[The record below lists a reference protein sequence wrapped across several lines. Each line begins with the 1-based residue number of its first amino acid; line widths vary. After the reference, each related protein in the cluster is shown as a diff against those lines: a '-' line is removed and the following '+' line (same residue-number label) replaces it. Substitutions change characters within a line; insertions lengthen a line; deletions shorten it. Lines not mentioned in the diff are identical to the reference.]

1 MAKVTLEAEVTENLI
16 EEFIGTMK
24 ELAVLSR
31 ANEDLSESM
40 EFLAKN
46 IAKNS
51 ADIRRFTKSV
61 EGLMSAIKGTEQQT
75 EQQAD
80 K

>member
-61 EGLMSAIKGTEQQT
+61 EGLMAAIKGTKQQT